1 MDNDRLRTD
10 ISYKE
15 GYVEGRKESLSV
27 IMTHLQKL
35 MDNLKSEIEYDE
47 LLLEN
52 INKSKKI

>member
-27 IMTHLQKL
+27 IITHLQNL
-35 MDNLKSEIEYDE
+35 LDSLKSEVKYDE
-47 LLLEN
+47 LLLEH
-52 INKSKKI
+52 INKPKK

>member
-27 IMTHLQKL
+27 IITHLQNL
-35 MDNLKSEIEYDE
+35 LDSLKSEVKYDE

-52 INKSKKI
+52 INKPKK

>member
-1 MDNDRLRTD
+1 MDNNRLRTD

-27 IMTHLQKL
+27 IITHLQNL
-35 MDNLKSEIEYDE
+35 MDSLKSEVKYDE

-52 INKSKKI
+52 INKPKK

>member
-15 GYVEGRKESLSV
+15 GYVEGRKESLNV

-52 INKSKKI
+52 INKPKK

>member
-15 GYVEGRKESLSV
+15 GYVEGRKESLS
-27 IMTHLQKL
+27 IIITHLQNL
-35 MDNLKSEIEYDE
+35 LDSLKSEIKYDE

-52 INKSKKI
+52 INKPKK